1 MGAKAGEGVNDAVCV
16 PVLYATVPVATGK
29 PVAVSVK
36 VEVVRVAAFIGSLKV
51 AVTALAAFTLVA
63 PLVGVTE
70 VTVGTIP
77 FAVVKL
83 HV

>member
-1 MGAKAGEGVNDAVCV
+1 
-16 PVLYATVPVATGK
+16 
-29 PVAVSVK
+29 VAVSVN

-51 AVTALAAFTLVA
+51 AVTGLVAITLVV

-83 HV
+83 HVKGAGSGPPRELVAPVPIVAV

>member
-1 MGAKAGEGVNDAVCV
+1 V
-16 PVLYATVPVATGK
+16 TVPVVAGK

-51 AVTALAAFTLVA
+51 AETALAAFTLVA

-77 FAVVKL
+77 FTVVKL

>member
-1 MGAKAGEGVNDAVCV
+1 VAGE
-16 PVLYATVPVATGK
+16 

-51 AVTALAAFTLVA
+51 AVTGLAAFTLVA

-70 VTVGTIP
+70 VTVGTIA